1 IGLFTLTRPQSGPAH
16 SSQYELLSE
25 SAKPRPGASLLHIAI
40 KNGSG
45 GIAHALVVGG
55 GADVDARDVANGDRP
70 IHCAIRGRSVSMSR
84 MLLHHGARLDLRNDA
99 GLTPLDLAVRM
110 QEEDIV
116 ELLIEGGARVL

>member
-1 IGLFTLTRPQSGPAH
+1 MGPSTLTRPQSEPVDPP
-16 SSQYELLSE
+16 QYELLSE
-25 SAKPRPGASLLHIAI
+25 PANPRPGGNLLHIAI

-45 GIAHALVVGG
+45 VIAHTLVVGG
-55 GADVDARDVANGDRP
+55 GADVDAREVANGDRP
-70 IHCAIRGRSVSMSR
+70 LHCAVRARSISMSR

-99 GLTPLDLAVRM
+99 GLTPLDLAVRL

>member
-1 IGLFTLTRPQSGPAH
+1 MGPSTLTSPQSESVDPP
-16 SSQYELLSE
+16 QYELLSE
-25 SAKPRPGASLLHIAI
+25 SANPRPGGNLLHIAI

-45 GIAHALVVGG
+45 GIAHTLVVGG

-70 IHCAIRGRSVSMSR
+70 LHCAVRARSISMSR

-99 GLTPLDLAVRM
+99 GLTPLDLAVRL
-110 QEEDIV
+110 QEEKIV